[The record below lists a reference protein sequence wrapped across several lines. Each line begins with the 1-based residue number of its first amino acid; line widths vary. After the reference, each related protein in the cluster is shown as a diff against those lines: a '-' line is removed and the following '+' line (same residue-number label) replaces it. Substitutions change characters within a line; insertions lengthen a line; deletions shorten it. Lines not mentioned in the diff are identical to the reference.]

1 MNAGCSARVPDNYM
15 GGSGGADPIYER
27 GCTKMKKI
35 VALILA
41 LAMVLAATAA
51 LATSSPDTTTKTTV
65 TTTTSSSNGGTT
77 TVTAPLMWRVATTD
91 AANELITALNA
102 AKEAG
107 DISTAFP
114 EDLAVD
120 AKLVVADV
128 ISVEVAPE
136 IADET
141 SYTAEM
147 INVAGVAKDAAART
161 LALVDTAWFEGTTK
175 TPADNTVDI
184 TFQADTLKAMAGA
197 SNITL
202 IVLVEAA
209 E

>member
-1 MNAGCSARVPDNYM
+1 
-15 GGSGGADPIYER
+15 
-27 GCTKMKKI
+27 MKKI
-35 VALILA
+35 LAMILA

-51 LATSSPDTTTKTTV
+51 LAANSPDTSTKTTV
-65 TTTTSSSNGGTT
+65 TTTTSSSSSTT
-77 TVTAPLMWRVATTD
+77 TVAAPLMWRVATTD

-136 IADET
+136 IANET

-161 LALVDTAWFEGTTK
+161 LALVDTAWFEGSAK
-175 TPADNTVDI
+175 APADNTVDI